1 MSKSSIT
8 VGTVVTGGGGGGVPS
23 IYVDGEYVTAPIITG
38 MALQNG
44 QSVTVMR
51 LGNGRYQ
58 IMGYSGYQAPQPE

>member
-8 VGTVVTGGGGGGVPS
+8 VGTVVTGGGVAG
-23 IYVDGEYVTAPIITG
+23 IYVDGEYVTAPNITG
-38 MALQNG
+38 MALQDG

-58 IMGYSGYQAPQPE
+58 ILGYSGYEAPQPE